1 MFFSRIGVSRCYIF
15 FSSAVFCQ
23 FFPAPWF
30 FQNVFSRIAVF
41 FPEPSAYIFFPECF
55 FQNCILPILLC
66 TLRSSVFSRMFFSR
80 IAFCQFFSC
89 AFCLPFLPG
98 CFFPNCNFAIFFC
111 ALCLSVFSRMF
122 FPELYFANFFLHPL
136 MPVFSGRFF
145 PELVFPCALYFSR
158 IVFCHF
164 FLRPFS
170 FFHYV
175 FSQKDAPKIPEPKQ
189 STKKTLKNPYQNI
202 SEERSLPKNFRRDIS
217 TKRISEDNSIPKTN
231 RETVLP
237 KNLRCN
243 IFCQKN

>member
-1 MFFSRIGVSRCYIF
+1 MFFPELHF
-15 FSSAVFCQ
+15 AN
-23 FFPAPWF
+23 FFPAPSAYHF
-30 FQNVFSRIAVF
+30 FQDVFSRIA
-41 FPEPSAYIFFPECF
+41 
-55 FQNCILPILLC
+55 ILL
-66 TLRSSVFSRMFFSR
+66 F
-80 IAFCQFFSC
+80 
-89 AFCLPFLPG
+89 
-98 CFFPNCNFAIFFC
+98 FFC

-164 FLRPFS
+164 FLRPLISS

-202 SEERSLPKNFRRDIS
+202 SEERSLPKNFPRDIS

-243 IFCQKN
+243 IFCQKNYAENSLQFFQEKSLRNKI